1 MLSRTAANLY
11 WTGRYVERADF
22 VGRLLD
28 ATGRLSALPSTYGGD
43 PTAWSGALAAAG
55 VADGFAEAHA
65 AEEPAEAAVVQ
76 FLTVCSANPSSI
88 YNCVERARGNAR
100 AVRTALTREAWEA
113 LNGAWH
119 EVQRLS
125 GAELSTTQV
134 RELTEAVQRA
144 VAVFDGAAQ
153 RTMLRDDAYWFLQLG
168 AAVERADNT
177 ARLLDVKYHLL
188 LPRDEP
194 VGGSLDYFQ
203 WETILRTVSAH
214 TAYRWV
220 YRDAVKPWLVADL
233 LIFNDR
239 MPRSLACCY
248 EAIVE
253 LLDYLGSGSGRRGP
267 AHRQAAQTRLQLREG
282 DIKRVFTTG
291 LHEFLDRFIA
301 DNNQLGLAV
310 AEQFAF

>member
-11 WTGRYVERADF
+11 WTGRYIERADF
-22 VGRLLD
+22 IARLLD
-28 ATGRLSALPSTYGGD
+28 ATARLSALPSTYGGD
-43 PTAWSGALAAAG
+43 PTAWSGALSAAG
-55 VADGFAEAHA
+55 VADAFAELHGDAT
-65 AEEPAEAAVVQ
+65 EAAVIR
-76 FLTVCSANPSSI
+76 FLTVDEANPSSI
-88 YNCVERARGNAR
+88 CNGIERARGNAR

-113 LNGAWH
+113 INTAWH
-119 EVQRLS
+119 EVQRVQAEGL
-125 GAELSTTQV
+125 GASQV
-134 RELTEAVQRA
+134 REFTESIQRA

-203 WETILRTVSAH
+203 WATILRTVSAH

-220 YRDAVKPWLVADL
+220 YREAVKPWLVADL

-253 LLDYLGSGSGRRGP
+253 LLDYLGAGSGRRGA
-267 AHRQAAQTRLQLREG
+267 AHRQASQTQLKLREG
-282 DIKRVFTTG
+282 DIKAVFASG
-291 LHEFLDRFIA
+291 LHEFVEKFIV
-301 DNNQLGLAV
+301 DNNQLGVAI

>member
-11 WTGRYVERADF
+11 WTGRYIERADF
-22 VGRLLD
+22 VARLLD
-28 ATGRLSALPSTYGGD
+28 ATARLSALPSTYGGD
-43 PTAWSGALAAAG
+43 PTAWIGALAAAG
-55 VADGFAEAHA
+55 VDELFAEAHGD
-65 AEEPAEAAVVQ
+65 EDPTEAAVIP
-76 FLTVCSANPSSI
+76 FLTVSEDNPSSI
-88 YNCVERARGNAR
+88 YKCVERARANAR

-119 EVQRLS
+119 ETRRLT
-125 GAELSTTQV
+125 ATDLSVTQV
-134 RELTEAVQRA
+134 REFTEAVQRA
-144 VAVFDGAAQ
+144 VAVFDGSAQ

-203 WETILRTVSAH
+203 WATILRTVSAH

-233 LIFNDR
+233 LIFNAR

-248 EAIVE
+248 DMIVE
-253 LLDYLGSGSGRRGP
+253 LLDFLGEGSGRRGP
-267 AHRQAAQTRLQLREG
+267 AHRLASQVQLELRDG
-282 DIKRVFTTG
+282 DIKSVFASG
-291 LHEFLDRFIA
+291 LHEFIERFIA
-301 DNNQLGLAV
+301 DNHGVGLAI